1 MKQLHQKEF
10 TCCGSMTWARDTSVA
25 GSLLWS
31 VRELVGT
38 WGNAYPEDP
47 PRPGVPAPDSDFY
60 LKPHYFQVA
69 ETTGLDDVVV
79 GPHGFYSESVDLY
92 LEQYEVQLPPLSKH
106 KNGRYKRVNRMEYR
120 EKVVLAVLKA
130 AASPGQIFNHDLKAW
145 VPGFQEPEVIQME
158 GA

>member
-10 TCCGSMTWARDTSVA
+10 TCCGSRTWGRDTSVA

-38 WGNAYPEDP
+38 WGNTYPEDP
-47 PRPGVPAPDSDFY
+47 PRPAVPAPDSNFY
-60 LKPHYFQVA
+60 LEPHYFQVA
-69 ETTGLDDVVV
+69 ETTGLDDVFT
-79 GPHGFYSESVDLY
+79 GPDAFYSESVDLY
-92 LEQYEVQLPPLSKH
+92 LEQYEVQLPPLLKH

-130 AASPGQIFNHDLKAW
+130 AASPVQIFNHKLKTW
-145 VPGFQEPEVIQME
+145 VPAWTSSE
-158 GA
+158 GDANE